1 MVVKKGSSVSLQCE
15 AEGNPPPVVSWSK
28 VNQAAVVGRG
38 QLLELVQVRKQLQQ
52 LFGNLLSQL

>member
-38 QLLELVQVRKQLQQ
+38 QLLELVQVR
-52 LFGNLLSQL
+52 